1 MTDYTLL
8 VNALNPLPDA
18 WQPEDMVDLYD
29 LKARSF
35 YLPLSPRGKCGSCD
49 GLRMRQTTSSPPPTE
64 RASRARS

>member
-35 YLPLSPRGKCGSCD
+35 YLPLSPP
-49 GLRMRQTTSSPPPTE
+49 MRQTTSSPPPTE